1 MALYYYKALSKTGK
15 KVTGTMDASS
25 EVVVRSD
32 LLAKSLYP
40 IEIGLKK
47 ESSSE
52 GTSFTLFQG
61 SVAFKDLMFFTK
73 QLAILLRS
81 GVPLVDS
88 FDLLVEQFKG
98 KLKSIIISLRD
109 GLKEG
114 RSLGDGLAEYPKT
127 FSKVY
132 IQLVRAGEATGKLE
146 TILERLTEYLERDEV
161 IRKKMKSAM
170 TGPLIQ
176 LGFVFV
182 IVIGMM
188 TTIVPKLMTVL
199 SSFGKEV
206 PWATKL
212 LTRGSDILINH
223 YMALMI
229 VLVAILG
236 LFEYWRSTKSGK
248 KTLDTIKLRTP
259 LIKHFAQ
266 TGAVVQFTNTLGM
279 LLESG
284 VFLADALD
292 LVCQIIDNTILVEK
306 LTEAREK
313 IVKQGKITEFLK
325 ETGIFPP
332 MATYLINT
340 GEQSG
345 NLDSMLL
352 TVAKNYEEE
361 LSELTDSLTAVVN
374 PLMMLV
380 LGGVVGFIMFA
391 IMGPILSS
399 YDGMG
404 AM

>member
-15 KVTGTMDASS
+15 KVTGTLDASS

-40 IEIGLKK
+40 IEIGLQK
-47 ESSSE
+47 EASSE

-88 FDLLVEQFKG
+88 FDLLIEQFSG

-127 FSKVY
+127 FSKIY

-146 TILERLTEYLERDEV
+146 VILDRLTEYLERDEE
-161 IRKKMKSAM
+161 IRKKLKSAM

-176 LGFVFV
+176 LSFVGLTVVV
-182 IVIGMM
+182 IMTMVIPNLTKML
-188 TTIVPKLMTVL
+188 TSI
-199 SSFGKEV
+199 GKET
-206 PWATKL
+206 PWATQMLINGSYL
-212 LTRGSDILINH
+212 LQNH
-223 YMALMI
+223 YMVLM
-229 VLVAILG
+229 VILLILAG
-236 LFEYWRSTKSGK
+236 LFEYWRSTDSGK

-259 LIKHFAQ
+259 LIKHFARI
-266 TGAVVQFTNTLGM
+266 GAVVQFTNTLGM

-292 LVCQIIDNTILVEK
+292 LVCQIIDNKILVEK

-352 TVAKNYEEE
+352 TVAKNYESE

-374 PLMMLV
+374 PLMMIV

-399 YDGMG
+399 YDM